1 MPQPEVCIGNSLI
14 LSCKYVCR
22 AYPYLH
28 IHTFIP
34 TYIYSAQ
41 FYCSPSVYNANYIS
55 NNLTIKF
62 SGRTALQ
69 MPGTMSKLPSTCCSS
84 IDRAF
89 QSLGANVEAWFSIL
103 SSIKGYVTHTYLT
116 KAHMIN
122 NNYASCINTVLK
134 DVLCFLILSVVC
146 TLFIANTLTCIIT
159 YIHLYR
165 TSFGLLLY
173 RSPPKQESS

>member
-1 MPQPEVCIGNSLI
+1 MPQPEVCIGNGLI

-22 AYPYLH
+22 AYLYLH
-28 IHTFIP
+28 IHTFIH

-41 FYCSPSVYNANYIS
+41 FYCSSSVNNANSIS

-69 MPGTMSKLPSTCCSS
+69 MPGTMSKLPSTSCSS

-89 QSLGANVEAWFSIL
+89 LSLGANVEAWFSIL
-103 SSIKGYVTHTYLT
+103 SSIKGYVTHIYLT
-116 KAHMIN
+116 LAHMIN

-134 DVLCFLILSVVC
+134 DVCFLILSVVC
-146 TLFIANTLTCIIT
+146 T
-159 YIHLYR
+159 
-165 TSFGLLLY
+165 
-173 RSPPKQESS
+173 